1 MPLGRLLAQPA
12 EPSPQQLRE
21 LAELLRDPAIQTW
34 LQAQAEGGP
43 AAVAEPPAAPEPTA
57 RMMVAAHVDMMHAFL
72 RQLAGAL
79 PTLPA

>member
-1 MPLGRLLAQPA
+1 MRRLLVLLLMLAAIVASGPALAQPA

-43 AAVAEPPAAPEPTA
+43 AAAAEPPAARRTRP
-57 RMMVAAHVDMMHAFL
+57 R
-72 RQLAGAL
+72 G
-79 PTLPA
+79 